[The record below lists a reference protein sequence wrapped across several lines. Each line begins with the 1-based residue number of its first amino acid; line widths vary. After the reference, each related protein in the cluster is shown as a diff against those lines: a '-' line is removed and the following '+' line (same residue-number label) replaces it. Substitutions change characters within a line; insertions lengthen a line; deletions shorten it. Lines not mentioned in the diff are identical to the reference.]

1 MENAT
6 SIGLNRTGVQMSP
19 LSASSMET
27 YAEQM
32 SPPALDDMLQD
43 SGISTMRFDYG
54 QEAEKIGSVPVPGTL
69 TGVLSTGV
77 AKITGKNPEVL
88 IDKLGERLAF
98 ERSGV
103 RLYQALID
111 KVGAQDAM
119 QALPFTLADLEEIRD
134 DELEHTQILVVA
146 IESIGADPTAQTPS
160 ADVSGVASSGVM
172 KVLTDPRTN
181 IAQSL
186 TAILTAELI
195 DNASWDL
202 LIRVAEECGQDE
214 LVPKFV
220 HALKNEDRHTAQVR
234 EWLTAVVLDE
244 AA

>member
-6 SIGLNRTGVQMSP
+6 SIGLNRTGAQMSP

-32 SPPALDDMLQD
+32 SPAGLDDLLQD
-43 SGISTMRFDYG
+43 PGISTMRFDYG
-54 QEAEKIGSVPVPGTL
+54 QEAEKIGSVPLPATL

-111 KVGAQDAM
+111 KVSAQEAT
-119 QALPFTLADLEEIRD
+119 QALPFKLADLEEIRD
-134 DELEHTQILVVA
+134 DEFEHTQILVVA

-160 ADVSGVASSGVM
+160 ADISGVASSGIL

-181 IAQSL
+181 IGQSL
-186 TAILTAELI
+186 TAVLTAELI

-202 LIRVAEECGQDE
+202 LIRVAEESGQDE
-214 LVPKFV
+214 LVPKFM
-220 HALKNEDRHTAQVR
+220 HALKNEDRHASQVR
-234 EWLTAVVLDE
+234 DWLSRVVLQE